1 MYGSLRAPI
10 SGDVA
15 RRLAAVRAV
24 LDASVLIAFLDND
37 DDLHER
43 AVALLKD
50 HAASDLVIGELTLA
64 EVLVGPV
71 RRGVEDPV
79 LAAVRDLGIEVVPQ
93 ADAEK
98 RSPVDTALALAR
110 LRRETG
116 LKMPD
121 CCVLLIAGQ
130 RQAEVL
136 TFDER
141 LARAA
146 AAT

>member
-1 MYGSLRAPI
+1 MS
-10 SGDVA
+10 
-15 RRLAAVRAV
+15 AV
-24 LDASVLIAFLDND
+24 LDASVLIAFFDSG

-43 AVALLKD
+43 AVSLLTD
-50 HAASDLVIGELTLA
+50 HAASDLVICELTLA

-71 RRGVEDPV
+71 RRGAEDRV
-79 LAAVRDLGIEVVPQ
+79 LEAVRELAIDVVPLG
-93 ADAEK
+93 ALEEPM
-98 RSPVDTALALAR
+98 SVDTALALAR

-121 CCVLLIAGQ
+121 CCVLLTA
-130 RQAEVL
+130 RERRAEVL

-146 AAT
+146 AAA